1 VTLRIVSAPAEE
13 WRLWSANPGDPSYG
27 ANFYTSSEPYGRR
40 RVTITHMELAADSE
54 RRERERGYVTL
65 PELPDEVIKMWA
77 ESDAQM
83 IVGLVLNHLA
93 GKE

>member
-1 VTLRIVSAPAEE
+1 
-13 WRLWSANPGDPSYG
+13 
-27 ANFYTSSEPYGRR
+27 
-40 RVTITHMELAADSE
+40 
-54 RRERERGYVTL
+54 VTL